1 MQLSLRRLPRLRS
14 PKRMVMGRPQ
24 PRPHRAW
31 PLTTGGSLCH
41 AVLGLLFVRVH
52 FGPPS
57 LEPRTRPRSENACS
71 AIRNITCGLRR
82 RHFASLRP
90 PAIPRGLAKLQGPR
104 LCQADAPPPAAEMKR
119 TQEKSGSKFSSPH
132 GREDIDEPQDPN
144 KPNTAKKGPRP
155 LTRDDPDVAFGFAG
169 DGDGV
174 TPQPFLARP
183 PAAPSAEA
191 QPTASSPFARA
202 APASAPE
209 TAASTLAP
217 PAPAEPRAEPE
228 QKTEADKAKATY
240 DEAVEK
246 LNVVGFFPAARMAPP
261 KTLSAKLLKFGIG
274 RPDGNVDDGEDG
286 SYESG
291 SDVMSGVDPDEDVSE
306 LLGDWR
312 AFNGE
317 LETERD
323 ELDVAVDRAT
333 DALAKVEDDLL
344 EYNGPKKFSK
354 RSGTEEPEDRQI
366 YDAFREEVL
375 AQEQRALDEAEES
388 LEAFPAVVK
397 QRRTQWALDHDLG
410 LSLEVAL
417 DLREF
422 HGPWYAAFQ
431 AECDAAGR
439 LEKHREVITRVVLG
453 GKDWVGPCTFRWR
466 SEPPDATYFDEE
478 DSETVRT
485 LQLGVYAFGCPRCE
499 QWWLR
504 PMAPVIASFDNG
516 GTVQIACRTC
526 VAQEGDAHNPHGRLL
541 LDVNRR
547 DFGFAVRETLRRE
560 GHETTMRA
568 LVRFA

>member
-1 MQLSLRRLPRLRS
+1 
-14 PKRMVMGRPQ
+14 MGRSQ
-24 PRPHRAW
+24 PCSHRAW

-52 FGPPS
+52 FGPPR

-71 AIRNITCGLRR
+71 ASRNITCGLRR

-119 TQEKSGSKFSSPH
+119 TQKNSDTIFSSPH
-132 GREDIDEPQDPN
+132 GRDDIDAPQDPD

-169 DGDGV
+169 DGDGDGV
-174 TPQPFLARP
+174 TPQPFLAQP
-183 PAAPSAEA
+183 PAAPAAEA
-191 QPTASSPFARA
+191 QPAAPSPFARA
-202 APASAPE
+202 EPASAPE

-240 DEAVEK
+240 DEAVASLRK
-246 LNVVGFFPAARMAPP
+246 CGFRPAARMAPP
-261 KTLSAKLLKFGIG
+261 KTLSKVGLG
-274 RPDGNVDDGEDG
+274 RPDGNVDNGDDC
-286 SYESG
+286 SFQSG
-291 SDVMSGVDPDEDVSE
+291 TDVMSEVDPDEAVSE

-317 LETERD
+317 LKTERD

-344 EYNGPKKFSK
+344 EYNGPEKFSK
-354 RSGTEEPEDRQI
+354 RSVTEDPEDRQI

-397 QRRTQWALDHDLG
+397 QRRSQWVQDHGLG
-410 LSLEVAL
+410 LSSDVAL
-417 DLREF
+417 DLQEF
-422 HGPWYAAFQ
+422 HAPLLSAIAA
-431 AECDAAGR
+431 ERDAALR
-439 LEKHREVITRVVLG
+439 LAKHREVITRQVLG
-453 GKDWVGPCTFRWR
+453 GEDWVGPCTFRWR
-466 SEPPDATYFDEE
+466 GDPPDATYFDGE
-478 DSETVRT
+478 DSETVHS
-485 LQLGVYAFGCPRCE
+485 LQLGVWACGCPRCG
-499 QWWLR
+499 QCWLR
-504 PMAPVIASFDNG
+504 PMAPVIARFDGKNQSE
-516 GTVQIACRTC
+516 TNCRTC
-526 VAQEGDAHNPHGRLL
+526 VAQEGDASKNGLLRLAL
-541 LDVNRR
+541 NRQ
-547 DFGFAVRETLRRE
+547 DFGFTLVETNVRVKEVMTVGAV
-560 GHETTMRA
+560 
-568 LVRFA
+568 VRFA